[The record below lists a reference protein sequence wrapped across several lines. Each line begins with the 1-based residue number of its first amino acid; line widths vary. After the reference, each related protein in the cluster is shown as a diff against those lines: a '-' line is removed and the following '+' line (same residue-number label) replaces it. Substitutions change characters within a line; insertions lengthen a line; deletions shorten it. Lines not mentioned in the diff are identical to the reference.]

1 MITATVFNTQR
12 FSTHDGPGIRTVIFF
27 KGCPL
32 KCLWYANPE
41 SQLYISELEGIPGN
55 CIGCGA
61 CQRACPNHAISFDE
75 TGIHIDRKTC
85 QRCGI
90 CAKECY
96 SKTLKYVGEEMT
108 VEQVVREI
116 KKDEV
121 FYENSGGGVTFSGGE
136 PLAQGDFCLEVLKQC
151 KPYKIHSAM
160 ETSGYGDKEIFVE
173 LARELD
179 LIFFDIK
186 HSNSKHHEKLTGVS
200 NELILENLK
209 SIQGCGCE
217 IVVRTPIIPRLND
230 DRENIAKTAE
240 ICTELSAVKRWEL
253 LPFHNLGEHKYEAIG
268 KEYDKSM
275 FSKPSGKHM
284 SELAELANSIMEP
297 AGKQCLV
304 ESSGLSK

>member
-1 MITATVFNTQR
+1 MNTATVFNTQR

-32 KCLWYANPE
+32 KCLWCANPE
-41 SQLYISELEGIPGN
+41 SQLYLSELEVIAGN

-61 CQRACPNHAISFDE
+61 CQKACLSGAISFNE
-75 TGIHIDRKTC
+75 AGIQIDRTKC

-108 VEQVVREI
+108 VKQVVDEI
-116 KKDEV
+116 RKDEV
-121 FYENSGGGVTFSGGE
+121 FYKNSGGGVTFSGGE
-136 PLAQGDFCLEVLKQC
+136 PLAQGDFCLEVLEQC
-151 KPYKIHSAM
+151 KPYRIHSVM
-160 ETSGYGDKEIFVE
+160 ETCGFGDKEIFIK
-173 LARELD
+173 LAKELD

-186 HSNSKHHEKLTGVS
+186 HSNSKIHKKLTGVP
-200 NELILENLK
+200 NEIILDNLR
-209 SIQGCGCE
+209 SIQSYASE
-217 IVVRTPIIPRLND
+217 IIVRTPIIPGLND
-230 DRENIAKTAE
+230 DKENIVNTAKL
-240 ICTELSAVKRWEL
+240 CTEIGPIKRWEL

-275 FSKPSGKHM
+275 FAKPSSKHM

-297 AGKQCLV
+297 AGKKCLV